1 MNANPEKECAVSERQ
16 SAFAFIR
23 VHPRLKPI
31 PKNALRGPDAAP
43 FTCANSMVNLR
54 RVIVGFYFVLF
65 LGVGLTSGVIFLQAR
80 AEYDQL
86 KQQEAASRR
95 RLAESEARLR
105 EQEKIIDRLRHD
117 PVYLE
122 KVIRRRLNYA
132 KPDEFIFRFED

>member
-1 MNANPEKECAVSERQ
+1 MEK
-16 SAFAFIR
+16 
-23 VHPRLKPI
+23 
-31 PKNALRGPDAAP
+31 ALRDPEVAP
-43 FTCANSMVNLR
+43 FIWRNSIVNLR

-95 RLAESEARLR
+95 RLAESEAKLR
-105 EQEKIIDRLRHD
+105 EQERIIERLRSD
-117 PVYLE
+117 PVYVE

>member
-1 MNANPEKECAVSERQ
+1 MP
-16 SAFAFIR
+16 FIW
-23 VHPRLKPI
+23 
-31 PKNALRGPDAAP
+31 
-43 FTCANSMVNLR
+43 ANSMVNLR
-54 RVIVGFYFVLF
+54 RVIVGFYFLLF

-95 RLAESEARLR
+95 RLAEAEARLR
-105 EQEKIIDRLRHD
+105 EQEKIIERLRTD
-117 PVYLE
+117 PVYVE

>member
-1 MNANPEKECAVSERQ
+1 
-16 SAFAFIR
+16 
-23 VHPRLKPI
+23 
-31 PKNALRGPDAAP
+31 
-43 FTCANSMVNLR
+43 MVNLR

-65 LGVGLTSGVIFLQAR
+65 LGVGLTAGVIFLQAR

-105 EQEKIIDRLRHD
+105 EQEKIIERLRND
-117 PVYLE
+117 PAYVE

-132 KPDEFIFRFED
+132 KPDEFIFRFQD

>member
-1 MNANPEKECAVSERQ
+1 
-16 SAFAFIR
+16 
-23 VHPRLKPI
+23 
-31 PKNALRGPDAAP
+31 
-43 FTCANSMVNLR
+43 MVNLR
-54 RVIVGFYFVLF
+54 RVIVGFYFLLF

-95 RLAESEARLR
+95 RLAEAEARLH
-105 EQEKIIDRLRHD
+105 EQEKIIERLRSD
-117 PVYLE
+117 PVYVE